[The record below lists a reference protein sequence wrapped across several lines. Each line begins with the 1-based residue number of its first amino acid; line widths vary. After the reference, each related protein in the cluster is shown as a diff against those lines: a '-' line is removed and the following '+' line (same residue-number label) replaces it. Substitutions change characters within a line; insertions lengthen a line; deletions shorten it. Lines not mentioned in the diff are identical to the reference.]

1 MINLY
6 LCRHPRRSSFTY
18 GLGGNPYLQFG
29 ILAELAVI
37 VFILYA
43 PAGNWLFGTAPISGA
58 SWLLAIACA
67 ALMYL
72 LEELRKAVL
81 RRTTKD

>member
-1 MINLY
+1 
-6 LCRHPRRSSFTY
+6 
-18 GLGGNPYLQFG
+18 
-29 ILAELAVI
+29 VI